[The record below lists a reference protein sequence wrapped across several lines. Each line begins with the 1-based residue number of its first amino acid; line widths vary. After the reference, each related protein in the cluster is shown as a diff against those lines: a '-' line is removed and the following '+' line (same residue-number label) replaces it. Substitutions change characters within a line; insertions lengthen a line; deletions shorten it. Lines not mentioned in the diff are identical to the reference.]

1 MNTTNK
7 FLGITMNWT
16 PAAMEVA
23 EETGLRHAEVADEI
37 ERVRNGEL
45 TREALLA
52 RCLDGADEDRVA
64 GWTEYVDAVVA
75 AAEAPTA

>member
-1 MNTTNK
+1 MTNATK

-16 PAAMEVA
+16 SAAMEVA

-64 GWTEYVDAVVA
+64 GWTEYVDAVCDA
-75 AAEAPTA
+75 AQA